1 MIPHPKVGPKTRKGG
16 APLTPLSGIPG
27 PSISRVPKKWFRL
40 LQGVN
45 LPSLRVKN
53 WHPLEGAG
61 MGFHVTHV
69 YKGFDRAYNS
79 IYNLV
84 LSLLCLAGLYPSIC
98 SMAGGPKIAFHK
110 PGCCWCKHRFGV
122 SELVTS
128 KIVIYC
134 IYIYINYIYL
144 YIFIFHIS
152 STFQRVPIKP
162 YGMANW
168 HPLGTIWH
176 PLEGPG
182 SIYHCYF
189 TVAFTMKMYWFCW
202 SNPQDIQL

>member
-110 PGCCWCKHRFGV
+110 PGCC
-122 SELVTS
+122 
-128 KIVIYC
+128 
-134 IYIYINYIYL
+134 
-144 YIFIFHIS
+144 
-152 STFQRVPIKP
+152 
-162 YGMANW
+162 
-168 HPLGTIWH
+168 
-176 PLEGPG
+176 
-182 SIYHCYF
+182 
-189 TVAFTMKMYWFCW
+189 
-202 SNPQDIQL
+202 